1 MMEMADVEDNI
12 KEVEASPPLFSN
24 THLAM
29 IPPPQIFRYSDLQK
43 DGKQSDCTQQG

>member
-1 MMEMADVEDNI
+1 MEMVDVEDNI

-29 IPPPQIFRYSDLQK
+29 ISPNIPLF
-43 DGKQSDCTQQG
+43 